1 MVSQVF
7 VQIAQNTS
15 CELERP
21 MTRCGMKQESEM
33 DWTRVAC
40 LLLLIALILVD
51 AWINGNDYER

>member
-1 MVSQVF
+1 
-7 VQIAQNTS
+7 
-15 CELERP
+15 